1 MVQCKIFTG
10 IFPENEINNFLVD
23 HPEWRYIS
31 HSHSSVI
38 HQGNAWTNIVLFY
51 ETNPHTV
58 IRTGPNSV
66 KSISHE

>member
-1 MVQCKIFTG
+1 MVQCKLFTG
-10 IFPENEINNFLVD
+10 PYAETDINTWLVD
-23 HPEWRYIS
+23 HPEHRYINHS
-31 HSHSSVI
+31 HNAAIYHSSVTI
-38 HQGNAWTNIVLFY
+38 TVFLFY